1 MTQENILKQTKSAL
15 VAIKQAT
22 APDNLG
28 KGHDSRD
35 YSNTVTL
42 NTSSKQETKDIGG
55 TYNGTTGFSY
65 VNDLILLANYDHF
78 MLYVREAD
86 IQTYILNQPL
96 NIRKHM
102 KSVCKNTETLKQLIM
117 IKYNYL
123 NQCNKQNDE

>member
-1 MTQENILKQTKSAL
+1 MKQTKSAL